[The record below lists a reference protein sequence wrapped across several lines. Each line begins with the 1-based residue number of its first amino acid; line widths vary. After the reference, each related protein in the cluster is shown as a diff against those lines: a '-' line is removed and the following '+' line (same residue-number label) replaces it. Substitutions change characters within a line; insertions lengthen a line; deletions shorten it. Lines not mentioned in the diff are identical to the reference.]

1 MARVKEAVGQINI
14 FDIYCDLEN
23 FNPTL
28 ADVPTQRE
36 TIIEQQNDDTSLK
49 VDRLLDEDDK
59 PIGTTS
65 TGLALYGSDDPSLM
79 YSVDKK
85 EIDFRTEVRPLFY
98 KLCAEVLVMQT
109 MGDTRDIFYIP
120 KKTRLLV
127 EPRSLKS
134 KPYNADTVDRLF
146 AVRNDIVVFDIEDH
160 VKSRKIA
167 YEPLEKFIRRV
178 SIRKTDDDFSDL
190 RDQPV
195 NIAKDRK
202 FFIPKKYFEGERY
215 FNLTEARV
223 LDDFDKF
230 CDFIKRSDSTAQR
243 SR

>member
-1 MARVKEAVGQINI
+1 MARREAVGQINL
-14 FDIYCDLEN
+14 FDIYRDLEN

-28 ADVPTQRE
+28 ADVPIQRE
-36 TIIEQQNDDTSLK
+36 TIIKQQNDDTSLK

-109 MGDTRDIFYIP
+109 MGDARDIFYIP
-120 KKTRLLV
+120 PKTRISA
-127 EPRSLKS
+127 EPRSLSS
-134 KPYNADTVDRLF
+134 KPYPANTIDRF
-146 AVRNDIVVFDIEDH
+146 FVVKNNIITFDKKKGTRIE
-160 VKSRKIA
+160 KPA
-167 YEPLEKFIRRV
+167 YDLLPRFGRRV
-178 SIRKTDDDFSDL
+178 SIRKAEDDFSDL
-190 RDQPV
+190 IDQSI

-202 FFIPKKYFEGERY
+202 IFIPKKYLEGERY

-230 CDFIKRSDSTAQR
+230 CDFIKRSDSTAEK